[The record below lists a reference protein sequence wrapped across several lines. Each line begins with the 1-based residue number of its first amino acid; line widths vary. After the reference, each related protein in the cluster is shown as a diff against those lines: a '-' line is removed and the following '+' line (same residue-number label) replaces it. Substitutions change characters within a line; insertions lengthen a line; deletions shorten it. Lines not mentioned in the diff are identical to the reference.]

1 MSVTAHLFG
10 PRGAPVVSLNGARLL
25 REAAANRRFV
35 EAACAD
41 LGTALDGDDVAGCTT
56 AIRQLLG
63 ISLHLREYANLAE
76 ELRT

>member
-1 MSVTAHLFG
+1 MTVTVRLFS

-41 LGTALDGDDVAGCTT
+41 LGAALDGDDVEACTT
-56 AIRQLLG
+56 AIRRLLG